1 MGSSGGCKIDR
12 VVGAYGL
19 AGADPRHASIHDGL
33 LARWQGTDG
42 HSAVGYRT
50 LTGWFNRR
58 LLQRACVENG
68 RDIAGGRVDHDY
80 EALTG
85 DDELRRAE
93 VEESLR
99 ADGVD
104 ADRLLEDMVSW
115 GTVRTHLTGCLDGTK
130 ERAGGDWERDAI
142 GMARSFAR
150 EKVEGALSSL
160 GAKGDLAGLD
170 RASVTIQV
178 QVQCEACPTRV
189 PLEVA
194 LDRGYV
200 CETHSGGTASP

>member
-1 MGSSGGCKIDR
+1 MGSSSGCKIDR

-104 ADRLLEDMVSW
+104 ADSLVEDMVSW
-115 GTVRTHLTGCLDGTK
+115 GTMRTHLTGCLDGTK
-130 ERAGGDWERDAI
+130 ERGGGDWECDAV
-142 GMARSFAR
+142 GMAKTFAR
-150 EKVEGALSSL
+150 GKVEEALSSL
-160 GAKGDLAGLD
+160 GAKGDLDGFD
-170 RASVTIQV
+170 RASVSIQV
-178 QVQCEACPTRV
+178 QMQCEACPTRV

-200 CETHSGGTASP
+200 CETHSGGTSSP

>member
-1 MGSSGGCKIDR
+1 MGSSSECKVDR
-12 VVGAYGL
+12 VVEAYGL

-50 LTGWFNRR
+50 LTEWFNER
-58 LLQRACVENG
+58 LLRRACVESG
-68 RDIAGGRVDHDY
+68 RDIAGGRVSHDY

-104 ADRLLEDMVSW
+104 ADSLVDDMVSW
-115 GTVRTHLTGCLDGTK
+115 GTMRTHLTECLDGAK
-130 ERAGGDWERDAI
+130 ERAGGDWERDAV
-142 GMARSFAR
+142 GMAVSFAR
-150 EKVEGALSSL
+150 EKVEAALSSL
-160 GAKGDLAGLD
+160 GTKGELAGLD
-170 RASVTIQV
+170 RASVSVQV

-189 PLEVA
+189 PLAVA

-200 CETHSGGTASP
+200 CETHAGDTASP